1 MAKKRSRSAE
11 ATIRGFMYQFDA
23 TILKI
28 LSARTNE
35 TVVVEGIEDV
45 DVLGANRVQ
54 AIQCKYYEGT
64 ALTNSELRK
73 IVTPMLEHFKKE
85 TREISYYIYGYFK
98 SANPFP
104 LNDTTKFKT
113 EILAYKKKDVAGNIA
128 DDLGITEPKLTL
140 FLKCLK
146 FEYTGSFTEHQAA
159 VSSQLE
165 DVLRCTA
172 QEVEVLYY
180 PNAMSVVEHLAV
192 QSTKAKRTI
201 TKEAFIK
208 RINVKNVLFSRWCL
222 EEQGREKFCRKIH
235 KQYFSKLNISPY
247 NRFFI
252 IEVAD
257 SIKVADLKMAILE
270 IGNKW
275 STASKG
281 KRTKDRCAPY
291 ICLRNFPESDL
302 TLLKNQLYIE
312 GHRFVDGFPFKGAN
326 FQMENLTERQTL
338 ENKYAFRFVDEPLL
352 NAVVDKVAGTK
363 EIYEFYRSFPT
374 KERED
379 IKHVRIPI
387 GEINDIGQMV

>member
-28 LSARTNE
+28 LNIKSDE
-35 TVVVEGIEDV
+35 KVVVEGIEDV
-45 DVLGANRVQ
+45 DVLGAGGVQ
-54 AIQCKYYEGT
+54 AVQCKYYEGT

-73 IVTPMLEHFKKE
+73 IVAPMLEHFKKE
-85 TREISYYIYGYFK
+85 TRKISYHIYGYFK
-98 SANPFP
+98 SINSFP
-104 LNDTTKFKT
+104 LRDAAEFKT
-113 EILAYKKKDVAGNIA
+113 DILAYKKKGVVGNIA
-128 DDLGITEPKLTL
+128 DDLEISELELTR

-146 FEYTGSFTEHQAA
+146 FECTSSFAEHQAK

-165 DVLRCTA
+165 KELRCTA
-172 QEVEVLYY
+172 SEVDALYY
-180 PNAMSVVEHLAV
+180 PNAMSVVENLAV
-192 QSTKAKRTI
+192 QSTETKRTI
-201 TKEAFIK
+201 TKKTFIK
-208 RINVKNVLFSRWCL
+208 RINVKNILFSRWCL
-222 EEQGREKFCRKIH
+222 EEQGRKNFCKKIH

-247 NRFFI
+247 ARFFI
-252 IEVAD
+252 IEVMD
-257 SIKVADLKMAILE
+257 NIKVVDLKMMVLE

-291 ICLRNFPESDL
+291 ICLRNSPESDL

-352 NAVVDKVAGTK
+352 DEVVDKVAGTK